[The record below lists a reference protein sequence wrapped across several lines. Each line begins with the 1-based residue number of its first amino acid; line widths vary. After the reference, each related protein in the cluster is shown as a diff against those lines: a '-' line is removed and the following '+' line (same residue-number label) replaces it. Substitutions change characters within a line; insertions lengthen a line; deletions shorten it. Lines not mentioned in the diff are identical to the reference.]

1 MRSVG
6 LALAFCCA
14 ATAWAVQVG
23 DTRAAVIAELGEP
36 KSKMTAGTREIL
48 TYPEG
53 RIEISQGLVS
63 EVRGSF
69 ASRSSPPAA
78 ATPAASEP
86 AAPAAPNPAKPKTKP
101 SVSASR
107 TAHWF
112 TSLSEAQAA
121 AAKNNKRI
129 LALFTG
135 SDWCGPCQQ
144 FDAEVAHDEQFAG
157 IFARDFVFFKN
168 DWLRNTPQPEA
179 VKSEV
184 NRVRLKYLIQVYPTL
199 LVLNAE
205 GEKLAKVGWK
215 GIEGGSLKEVAIE
228 AIDHARKATK
238 DGKKASGS
246 WWPF

>member
-1 MRSVG
+1 
-6 LALAFCCA
+6 
-14 ATAWAVQVG
+14 VQVG

-36 KSKMTAGTREIL
+36 KSKMTAGAREIL
-48 TYPEG
+48 TYSDG
-53 RIEISQGLVS
+53 RVEITQGIVS

-69 ASRSSPPAA
+69 TSRPTQSTA
-78 ATPAASEP
+78 PAASPEP
-86 AAPAAPNPAKPKTKP
+86 VAPPAPTPARPKGKPTATVP
-101 SVSASR
+101 R

-112 TSLSEAQAA
+112 TNLAEAQAA
-121 AAKNNKRI
+121 AAKDNKRI

-184 NRVRLKYLIQVYPTL
+184 NRVRLKYFIQVYPTL

-205 GEKLAKVGWK
+205 GEKLAKVDWK
-215 GIEGGSLKEVAIE
+215 GIAGGSLKEVAIE
-228 AIDHARKATK
+228 AIDNARKATK
-238 DGKKASGS
+238 GGKKASGS